1 MPIQGRIAHI
11 VGHAPLRSFSAE
23 PSIMGMPHAAEHWTA
38 EMVRALPND
47 GNRYELVSGQLLV
60 TPAPAPRHQVAAAA
74 LYDRLAPFL
83 REHRLGTIL
92 WSPADISL
100 GEDEVLQPDLFVFRT
115 LAGGPPRAWGEISSL
130 MLAIEI
136 LSPGTERRDRT
147 VKRRRY
153 QRAGT
158 PEYWVV
164 DLDHDAVERWRPDAA
179 AAEIMTDRMTWQPD
193 PQLPALD
200 IDLTAFFAALH
211 G

>member
-1 MPIQGRIAHI
+1 
-11 VGHAPLRSFSAE
+11 
-23 PSIMGMPHAAEHWTA
+23 MGMPRTAEHWTA

-100 GEDEVLQPDLFVFRT
+100 GEDEVLQPDLFVFR
-115 LAGGPPRAWGEISSL
+115 APGGPPRVWREITSL
-130 MLAIEI
+130 ILAIEI
-136 LSPGTERRDRT
+136 LSPGTERYDRT

-164 DLDHDAVERWRPDAA
+164 DLDEHRVERWRPDAV
-179 AAEIMTDRMTWQPD
+179 AAEVMTDRMTWQPD
-193 PQLPALD
+193 PQFPALD
-200 IDLTAFFAALH
+200 IDLTTFLAALH

>member
-1 MPIQGRIAHI
+1 MPGD
-11 VGHAPLRSFSAE
+11 VPLSSSRAE
-23 PSIMGMPHAAEHWTA
+23 PSIMGMPHAAERWTA
-38 EMVRALPND
+38 EMVRALPSD

-60 TPAPAPRHQVAAAA
+60 TPAPAPRHQAAAAA

-83 REHRLGTIL
+83 RDNRLGTIW

-115 LAGGPPRAWGEISSL
+115 SAGGPPRSWDEITAL

-136 LSPGTERRDRT
+136 LSPGTERHDRT

-153 QRAGT
+153 QQAGT

-164 DLDHDAVERWRPDAA
+164 DLDRAAIERWRPDTA
-179 AAEIMTDRMTWQPD
+179 AAEVLTDRLTWQPD
-193 PQLPALD
+193 PRLAALE
-200 IDLTAFFAALH
+200 IDLAGFFAAL
-211 G
+211 GG